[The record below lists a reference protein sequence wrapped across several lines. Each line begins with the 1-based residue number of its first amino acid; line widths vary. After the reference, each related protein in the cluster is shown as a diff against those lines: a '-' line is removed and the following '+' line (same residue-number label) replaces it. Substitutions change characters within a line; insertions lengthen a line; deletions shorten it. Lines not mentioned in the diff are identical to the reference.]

1 MKIFKENPSKNF
13 RLCWKTKKKN
23 YYPQGIFLWGFFFFI
38 LIKSSLKKRLGFY
51 PSP

>member
-23 YYPQGIFLWGFFFFI
+23 YYPQGIFLWGFFFF
-38 LIKSSLKKRLGFY
+38 Y
-51 PSP
+51 PNKEFT